1 MKPEERRTVVF
12 SILGKTLLNIV
23 AVAMIFAL
31 IILAWEKYD
40 WLPFVKNIIRGVV
53 IPILLGG
60 LCRLYCAGHN
70 TDGQRGA
77 E

>member
-1 MKPEERRTVVF
+1 MKTGERKTVVF
-12 SILGKTLLNIV
+12 TILGKTLLYTMAI
-23 AVAMIFAL
+23 ALTFAL
-31 IILAWEKYD
+31 LILAWEKYD

-70 TDGQRGA
+70 TDGQRGT

>member
-1 MKPEERRTVVF
+1 MKSNERKIVV
-12 SILGKTLLNIV
+12 STILGRTLLYIV
-23 AVAMIFAL
+23 AVAMTFAL
-31 IILAWEKYD
+31 VILAWEKYD

-70 TDGQRGA
+70 TDGQRGT